1 MRPLLVAVTAALY
14 FNGDLLLNRVVSVES
29 FQVPYSSTTTT
40 GRCRHQLVATNYD
53 DNRVGVVKRRRSQQ
67 LSTTWT
73 RRPVVLLPTFHHQ
86 HQPKSSLLSLTSSS
100 SSSYSNNNNNDSN
113 SSIDPLIT
121 RASLTLRASSWV
133 SWWSQLILTVVSTIT
148 FLFARNVLADTGGGG
163 SAKVLGKFVLPG
175 VGIALSSLSI
185 IWTWGQ
191 RRLARQ
197 LVRQIGKNSNNNSNN
212 KNNIINSSNN
222 INNNNKK
229 KNKTANNIIQSKVNV
244 ANLLRRTIHVGCIL
258 NILGLLASIAGAQ
271 VIVGTLAAKS
281 MQVFVAGSN
290 VVTSQTLQPLD
301 VLIVQANT
309 NILSSHFVSLVC
321 LLYLT
326 RIIDAL
332 DPPSLDDDDDIIDI

>member
-1 MRPLLVAVTAALY
+1 MRPFLVAVAAALY
-14 FNGDLLLNRVVSVES
+14 FNGSLLLNRVVLVES
-29 FQVPYSSTTTT
+29 FQVPSTSTTTAH
-40 GRCRHQLVATNYD
+40 CRQQQHVATNYED
-53 DNRVGVVKRRRSQQ
+53 DRVGVVKRRRIQQ

-73 RRPVVLLPTFHHQ
+73 HRPVVLLPTFHHQ

-100 SSSYSNNNNNDSN
+100 SSYNNNNNNNNDDSN
-113 SSIDPLIT
+113 SSIIDPIIT
-121 RASLTLRASSWV
+121 RASLALRASSWV

-163 SAKVLGKFVLPG
+163 SSSSAKVLGKFVLPG

-185 IWTWGQ
+185 VWTWGQ

-197 LVRQIGKNSNNNSNN
+197 LVRQLRKNSNNNNN
-212 KNNIINSSNN
+212 KNNNN
-222 INNNNKK
+222 INNNKK

-258 NILGLLASIAGAQ
+258 NILGLLTSIAGAQ

-281 MQVFVAGSN
+281 MQVFVAGSGL
-290 VVTSQTLQPLD
+290 VTSSQTLQPLD

-332 DPPSLDDDDDIIDI
+332 DPPSLDDDDIIDI